1 MLKIENLIKKYGE
14 NEVLKGI
21 NETIKKGE
29 RIVIIGPS
37 GSGKS
42 TFLRCLNYL
51 EKPTSGKITFEGKVI
66 NEKNIVGVRKKI
78 GMVFQSFNLLKNL
91 TIIENITIAPIKTN
105 LLSKEEAIKKGIDL
119 LKRIGL
125 EDKKDNYPSD
135 LSGGEQQR
143 IAIIRSLMMNPDIIL
158 FDEPTSAL
166 DPQTIDEVLNL
177 MKEVANNGMTMIV
190 VTHEINF
197 AKNFATRI
205 LFMSDGQI
213 VERGDPLTVLV
224 KPKTEKLKE
233 FLSKTRL

>member
-51 EKPTSGKITFEGKVI
+51 EKPTSGKITFEGKKI
-66 NEKNIVGVRKKI
+66 NEKNIVDVRKKI

-213 VERGDPLTVLV
+213 VESGDPLTVLV

>member
-51 EKPTSGKITFEGKVI
+51 EKPTSGKITFEGKKI
-66 NEKNIVGVRKKI
+66 NEKNIVDVRKKI